1 MQISRLVVCLTLC
14 ASQFVHAND
23 HGSPTQKL
31 SGHYYLEGTREVG
44 SELMLRDSGKFEWTL
59 MYGNQDFSARG
70 TWVQDRDHVVLSTA
84 KKEAPIFRP
93 FAEGESNFT
102 KSPDAGNWVAVVGVP
117 HVGPLADVEVRFE
130 AASGK
135 TATAVSLRNGDA
147 IVKMPSSEHWERSGF
162 RRFGSTD
169 PWQWIS
175 VSAERA
181 KARLAGFAVANPE
194 SIQPPP
200 FKSLKLRNE
209 KLGLA
214 VDDDTVGFRG
224 TYVKH

>member
-1 MQISRLVVCLTLC
+1 MHISRLIACLALC
-14 ASQFVHAND
+14 ASQFVHANEQRI
-23 HGSPTQKL
+23 PAQKL
-31 SGHYYLEGTREVG
+31 SGHYYLEGTRDVG
-44 SELMLRDSGKFEWTL
+44 SELMLRDSGKFEWNL

-70 TWVQDRDHVVLSTA
+70 TWRQDGNHVVLSAA
-84 KKEAPIFRP
+84 KKEVTTFRP
-93 FAEGESNFT
+93 FADSESNFT

-117 HVGPLADVEVRFE
+117 HVGPLADVEVRFQ

-135 TATAVSLRNGDA
+135 IATAVSGRNGDA
-147 IVKMPSSEHWERSGF
+147 IVKMPSSEHWERTGF

-175 VSAERA
+175 LSAERSQ
-181 KARLAGFAVANPE
+181 ARLAGFAVANPE